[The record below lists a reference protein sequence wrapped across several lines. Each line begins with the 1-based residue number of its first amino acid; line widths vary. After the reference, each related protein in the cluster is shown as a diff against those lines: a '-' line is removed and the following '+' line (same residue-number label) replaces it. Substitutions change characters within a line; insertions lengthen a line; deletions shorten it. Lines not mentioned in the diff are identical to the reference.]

1 MSRTRQKHK
10 RTTSPFRQ
18 GGPKPPPAQRTHRGS
33 SKAEKEKDRERG
45 GHHLAR
51 GTGAGPGPAMSVP
64 STASMRRWSR
74 SPDGPEGSAAR
85 RARANERRQQTSS
98 CASGWGAPAGGVRQR
113 GGEGRG
119 AGLRRQRGRERGY
132 GKGLPTLLLLLLLRH
147 CSRRCSRPYRQSH
160 RLPPGCCRRRGKP
173 RRNDIVA
180 QRLQPKCTHG
190 TAEFFFLPVHVT
202 TT

>member
-132 GKGLPTLLLLLLLRH
+132 GKGLPSCCYCYCATA
-147 CSRRCSRPYRQSH
+147 PAAAPAATAKAIGYRQVVAGGGGS
-160 RLPPGCCRRRGKP
+160 RVATTSLRSGSNPSARTARRSSFSY
-173 RRNDIVA
+173 
-180 QRLQPKCTHG
+180 LYT
-190 TAEFFFLPVHVT
+190 
-202 TT
+202 